1 MKNYILTLTILSVT
15 AIALIIEVYNA
26 KAGFM
31 LPNTRPGKWRVL
43 GCPEKQIPSRY
54 HLLNSIEGRSALTE
68 QQKKEIEVK
77 IKKAKAEATLR
88 SLVRDFGLIQY
99 PLSSILIII
108 GILGVLRGK
117 EGSRKL
123 FITSLAVGL
132 IALSLALQRSY
143 FTSLGW

>member
-1 MKNYILTLTILSVT
+1 MQKLALCFQAHARVSGGSSGVRKSKSPQDTTCSTQLKEGLHLQKN
-15 AIALIIEVYNA
+15 
-26 KAGFM
+26 
-31 LPNTRPGKWRVL
+31 R
-43 GCPEKQIPSRY
+43 
-54 HLLNSIEGRSALTE
+54 
-68 QQKKEIEVK
+68 KKEIGAK

-88 SLVRDFGLIQY
+88 SLLRDFGLIQY